1 MTNAPWIEHLAMLPE
16 DSRQRIRRYI
26 EEGYGASLSTFYRC
40 LIAND
45 LIGAMQG
52 GDEENR
58 AALPTFVE
66 YLTAY
71 APADCYGSIEKLHAW
86 RGIAGAAGA

>member
-1 MTNAPWIEHLAMLPE
+1 MTNPPWIEHLEMLPE
-16 DSRQRIRRYI
+16 ESRQRIRRYI

-52 GDEENR
+52 SDEENR
-58 AALPTFVE
+58 AALPIFVE

-71 APADCYGSIEKLHAW
+71 APADCYGSSEKLHTW
-86 RGIAGAAGA
+86 RGITRAADA

>member
-1 MTNAPWIEHLAMLPE
+1 MTSTPWVEHLAMLPE
-16 DSRQRIRRYI
+16 DSRQRIRGYI

-40 LIAND
+40 LISND

-52 GDEENR
+52 ADEENR
-58 AALPTFVE
+58 AALPIFVE

-71 APADCYGSIEKLHAW
+71 APADCYGSLEKLRAW
-86 RGIAGAAGA
+86 RGIAASSA